1 MLWNRGLLVSAAALA
16 LVIHLLYL
24 KIQNPPPSLP
34 AHTEECYFLEE
45 GKRNCA
51 LAFMQSLTG
60 P

>member
-1 MLWNRGLLVSAAALA
+1 MPWKRGLLVSAAALA

-24 KIQNPPPSLP
+24 KMQNPPPPLP
-34 AHTEECYFLEE
+34 AHTEEYYFLEE

-51 LAFMQSLTG
+51 RAVMQSLTG